1 MNLTR
6 VCYRGVDVQIG
17 LTRRQMDMF
26 TYDTEPLEWPEELLP
41 IVRVKAEVQYR
52 KIRDQI
58 IANEREDYERREASC
73 GSTT

>member
-1 MNLTR
+1 MNPVR

-17 LTRRQMDMF
+17 LTRRQMDML

-41 IVRVKAEVQYR
+41 IVREKAEVQYR

-58 IANEREDYERREASC
+58 IANEREDYESRMASG
-73 GSTT
+73 GSIT